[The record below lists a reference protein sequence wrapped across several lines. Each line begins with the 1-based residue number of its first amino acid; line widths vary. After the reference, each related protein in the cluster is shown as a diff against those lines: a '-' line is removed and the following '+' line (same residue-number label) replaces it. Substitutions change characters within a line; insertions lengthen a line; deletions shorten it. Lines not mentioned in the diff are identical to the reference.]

1 LTGNNSS
8 NLPSGERLFLWLTS
22 KQKSSR
28 QNALGTEQLL
38 GSGQPGDAHY
48 TLVVAPSGCG
58 KTELLKRILLK
69 FWHSFNNISLLS
81 PSLGPSI
88 GIAPEDGDWLLLK

>member
-1 LTGNNSS
+1 MPL
-8 NLPSGERLFLWLTS
+8 
-22 KQKSSR
+22 
-28 QNALGTEQLL
+28 AGTEQLL
-38 GSGQPGDAHY
+38 GSGQSSDTHDA
-48 TLVVAPSGCG
+48 LIVAPSGCG

-81 PSLGPSI
+81 PPLDPSI

>member
-1 LTGNNSS
+1 MAPTLT
-8 NLPSGERLFLWLTS
+8 
-22 KQKSSR
+22 KQKLETKCL
-28 QNALGTEQLL
+28 LGSEQIL
-38 GSGQPGDAHY
+38 GSGQPGDTHN
-48 TLVVAPSGCG
+48 TLVFAPSGCG